1 MADLFY
7 KVVRTIG
14 RPVFWM
20 ASRPTVLHAKRMR
33 GSEPLILAPN
43 HLSPYD
49 VPCLM
54 ASTGRPLDFVSIAEL
69 FRKPVV
75 GWFLT
80 NMNAFGLD
88 RSRRDPATTRT
99 ILDRLA
105 KGRTVAMFPEGQ
117 IRRAEDSVLNGG
129 SFKASVTRLA
139 RLANVPIVPCVVLA
153 TGVFSRPASWLPLR
167 RTRYAVHFGEPLSVS
182 PEGDEESACARAT
195 ERLRGAYEQGYAELR
210 KASGLTVEDSPWRG
224 GGSAGSGS

>member
-1 MADLFY
+1 MSDLFY
-7 KVVRTIG
+7 KTVRTIG

-20 ASRPTVLHAKRMR
+20 ASKPTVLHAERMK
-33 GSEPLILAPN
+33 GSDPLILAPN

-54 ASTGRPLDFVSIAEL
+54 ASTRRPLDFVSIAEL

-88 RSRRDPATTRT
+88 RSRRDPTTTRI

-129 SFKASVTRLA
+129 TFKASVTRLA

-153 TGVFSRPASWLPLR
+153 TGVFSKPTAWLPLR
-167 RTRYAVHFGEPLSVS
+167 RTRYAVHFGEPLRVS
-182 PEGDEESACARAT
+182 PEGNEEMACDHAA
-195 ERLRGAYEQGYAELR
+195 ESLRKAYESGYAELR
-210 KASGLTVEDSPWRG
+210 EASGLTVEDSPWRAG
-224 GGSAGSGS
+224 RRAAGS

>member
-1 MADLFY
+1 MSDLFY
-7 KVVRTIG
+7 KTVRTIG

-20 ASRPTVLHAKRMR
+20 ASKPTVLHAERMK
-33 GSEPLILAPN
+33 GSGPLILAPN

-54 ASTGRPLDFVSIAEL
+54 ASTRRVLDFVSIAEL

-88 RSRRDPATTRT
+88 RSRRDPATTRI

-117 IRRAEDSVLNGG
+117 IRRADHSVLHGG
-129 SFKASVTRLA
+129 SFKTSVTRLA

-153 TGVFSRPASWLPLR
+153 TGVFSRPAAWLPLR
-167 RTRYAVHFGEPLSVS
+167 RTRYAVHFGEPLRVAT
-182 PEGDEESACARAT
+182 EGDEEAASA
-195 ERLRGAYEQGYAELR
+195 RLRHAYEQGYADLR
-210 KASGLTVEDSPWRG
+210 EVSGLTVEDSPWRTVQR
-224 GGSAGSGS
+224 ASGS

>member
-1 MADLFY
+1 MADRFY
-7 KVVRTIG
+7 KVVRTLG

-20 ASRPTVLHAKRMR
+20 ASKPTVLHAGRMK
-33 GSEPLILAPN
+33 GKDPLILAPN

-54 ASTGRPLDFVSIAEL
+54 ASTGRLLDFVSIAEL
-69 FRKPVV
+69 FRRPVV

-88 RSRRDPATTRT
+88 RSRRDAATTRI

-129 SFKASVTRLA
+129 NFKTSVTRLA

-153 TGVFSRPASWLPLR
+153 TGVFSRPGAWLPLR
-167 RTRYAVHFGEPLSVS
+167 RARYAVHFGEPLRVS
-182 PEGDEESACARAT
+182 AEGEDEAACTEAT
-195 ERLRGAYEQGYAELR
+195 ERLRRAYAQGYAELR
-210 KASGLTVEDSPWRG
+210 EASGLRVEDWPWRG
-224 GGSAGSGS
+224 GR

>member
-1 MADLFY
+1 MSDLFY
-7 KVVRTIG
+7 KTVRTIG

-20 ASRPTVLHAKRMR
+20 ASKPTVLHAERMK
-33 GSEPLILAPN
+33 GSDPLILAPN

-54 ASTGRPLDFVSIAEL
+54 ASTRRPLDFVSIAEL

-88 RSRRDPATTRT
+88 RSRRDPATTRI

-129 SFKASVTRLA
+129 TFKASVTRLA

-153 TGVFSRPASWLPLR
+153 TGVFSRAGAWLPLR
-167 RTRYAVHFGEPLSVS
+167 RARYGVWFGEELCVS
-182 PEGDEESACARAT
+182 REGEEEADCAQAA
-195 ERLRGAYEQGYAELR
+195 ERLRQAYQTGYAELR
-210 KASGLTVEDSPWRG
+210 EASGLKLGDSPWRG
-224 GGSAGSGS
+224 S

>member
-1 MADLFY
+1 MSDAFY
-7 KVVRTIG
+7 KLVRTLG
-14 RPVFWM
+14 HPVFWL
-20 ASRPTVLHAKRMR
+20 ASKPTVLHADRMM
-33 GSEPLILAPN
+33 GNAPFILAPN

-54 ASTGRPLDFVSIAEL
+54 ASSRRVLDFVSIAEL
-69 FRKPVV
+69 FRRPVV

-88 RSRRDPATTRT
+88 RSRPDPATTRI

-105 KGRTVAMFPEGQ
+105 HGRTVAMFPEGR

-139 RLANVPIVPCVVLA
+139 RLAGVPIVPCVVLA
-153 TGVFSRPASWLPLR
+153 TGAFSSPIAWLPLR
-167 RTRYAVHFGEPLSVS
+167 RTRYAVCFGDALQVN
-182 PEGDEESACARAT
+182 PEGDEETACAQAT
-195 ERLRGAYEQGYAELR
+195 QRLRHAYEQGYAELR
-210 KASGLTVEDSPWRG
+210 DASGLRVEDYPWRG
-224 GGSAGSGS
+224 GGSNVAVS